1 MGIYF
6 MGHIRE
12 YDEELWVWLPKLS
25 RWWSVPLLADRKIGY
40 PPILDS
46 LGSFQLVV
54 SEIWKPQN
62 NIITDHDC
70 SHFQENWALD
80 ILHCLRIRMEGLALC
95 ETPLLPM
102 RRHCDGSLSCSIG
115 NMYVIWLSLK
125 VTHTGKKES
134 KFHTWF
140 KDVVEGEIHSTKFR
154 WKFPIV
160 PVDSANKTKSNGHVW
175 VLVKIVVQ
183 MNPPH
188 WSMLAILVFNRLNHP
203 FLRVAVA
210 HSHVFTNPASSPHL
224 DQSQRIRRV
233 GLCRSVHGL
242 LLTQCSKRLWTNCY
256 RRFY

>member
-1 MGIYF
+1 MDCIVLGYIYKQKVGPTGAADHIYIYRKGYFMGIYF

-46 LGSFQLVV
+46 LGSLQLVV

-115 NMYVIWLSLK
+115 NM
-125 VTHTGKKES
+125 
-134 KFHTWF
+134 
-140 KDVVEGEIHSTKFR
+140 
-154 WKFPIV
+154 
-160 PVDSANKTKSNGHVW
+160 
-175 VLVKIVVQ
+175 
-183 MNPPH
+183 
-188 WSMLAILVFNRLNHP
+188 
-203 FLRVAVA
+203 
-210 HSHVFTNPASSPHL
+210 
-224 DQSQRIRRV
+224 
-233 GLCRSVHGL
+233 
-242 LLTQCSKRLWTNCY
+242 
-256 RRFY
+256 